1 MSGAG
6 EKLFDEEKI
15 LPDTDYAIKSTEGF
29 VNFNTVYGKIR
40 LTQSTIVYFD
50 HFVALGYGNVSLGNG
65 EAQMY
70 TADTGFSFWLGKKM
84 SLRTGLKNEFYQ
96 QQKINGP
103 ENVHNAMGYLEF
115 GYLFGGT
122 KI

>member
-1 MSGAG
+1 
-6 EKLFDEEKI
+6 
-15 LPDTDYAIKSTEGF
+15 
-29 VNFNTVYGKIR
+29 
-40 LTQSTIVYFD
+40 
-50 HFVALGYGNVSLGNG
+50 
-65 EAQMY
+65 MY